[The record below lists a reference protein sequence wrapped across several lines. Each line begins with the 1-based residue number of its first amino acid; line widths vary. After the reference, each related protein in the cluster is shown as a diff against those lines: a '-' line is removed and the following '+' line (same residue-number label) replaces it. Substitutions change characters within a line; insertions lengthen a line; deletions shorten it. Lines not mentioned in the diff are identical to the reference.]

1 MIHPFS
7 RFLSFV
13 YLLEAGLLL
22 LVVPWTVFWER
33 NYFLE
38 GTVAGLLLTAHAV
51 RGAISGVGA
60 ICLVAAIAE
69 LRALWSHRRQGG
81 QSMAAQPYESPAQDG
96 LPPR

>member
-38 GTVAGLLLTAHAV
+38 GTLAGALLTPHAV
-51 RGAISGVGA
+51 RGAISGLGLV
-60 ICLVAAIAE
+60 CLAAAVAE
-69 LRALWSHRRQGG
+69 LRGLWPGRRSGDSQDEP
-81 QSMAAQPYESPAQDG
+81 AAPPAHDLTQPS
-96 LPPR
+96 

>member
-38 GTVAGLLLTAHAV
+38 QTLAGALLTPHAV
-51 RGAISGVGA
+51 RGAISGIGLV
-60 ICLVAAIAE
+60 CLVAAVAE
-69 LRALWSHRRQGG
+69 LRALWPRRAPEETGLSH
-81 QSMAAQPYESPAQDG
+81 
-96 LPPR
+96 

>member
-38 GTVAGLLLTAHAV
+38 GTAVGTALMFHAV
-51 RGAISGVGA
+51 RGAISGLGLV
-60 ICLVAAIAE
+60 CLVAALAE
-69 LRALWSHRRQGG
+69 LRGLWSGRRNDVDRGRSAG
-81 QSMAAQPYESPAQDG
+81 ADVPDGDLRQPS
-96 LPPR
+96 

>member
-38 GTVAGLLLTAHAV
+38 GTLVGALLTPHAV
-51 RGAISGVGA
+51 RGAISGIGLV
-60 ICLVAAIAE
+60 CLAAAVAE
-69 LRALWSHRRQGG
+69 LRGLWPG
-81 QSMAAQPYESPAQDG
+81 QRNGNSPGQPAAPPAHDLTQPS
-96 LPPR
+96 

>member
-1 MIHPFS
+1 VIHPFS

-13 YLLEAGLLL
+13 YLIEAGLLL

-38 GTVAGLLLTAHAV
+38 GTVVGLLLTPHAV
-51 RGAISGVGA
+51 RGAISGVGV

-69 LRALWSHRRQGG
+69 LRALWSRRRSDDQGG
-81 QSMAAQPYESPAQDG
+81 DPQANGVASDASRRP
-96 LPPR
+96 

>member
-38 GTVAGLLLTAHAV
+38 QTLAGALLTPHAV
-51 RGAISGVGA
+51 RGAISGVGLV
-60 ICLVAAIAE
+60 CLVAAVAE
-69 LRALWSHRRQGG
+69 LRALWPRRAPEETHLSH
-81 QSMAAQPYESPAQDG
+81 
-96 LPPR
+96 

>member
-38 GTVAGLLLTAHAV
+38 GTLIGRALTAHPV
-51 RGAISGVGA
+51 RGAISGLGLV
-60 ICLVAAIAE
+60 CLLAAIAE
-69 LRALWSHRRQGG
+69 LRGLWPRRRDP
-81 QSMAAQPYESPAQDG
+81 AAIDTRAGRLFDT
-96 LPPR
+96 